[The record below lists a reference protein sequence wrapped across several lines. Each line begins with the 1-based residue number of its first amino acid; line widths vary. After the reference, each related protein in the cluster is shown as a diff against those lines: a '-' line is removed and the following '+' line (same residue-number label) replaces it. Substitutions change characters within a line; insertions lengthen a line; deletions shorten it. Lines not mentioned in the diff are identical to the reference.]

1 MHPRHS
7 ESSPDNPARNGG
19 KAKKKKTQ
27 DFLAF
32 PPCGGRWIAALAAR
46 RIGGRHRGTQ
56 ALPSERFGPVLKM
69 SIPVEPTKQQ
79 ILRDVFGF
87 DAFRPGQEQAMEAVL
102 VGRSVLSV
110 MPTGSGKSL
119 CFQVPALV
127 LGGLTIVVSPLV
139 ALMQDQVAA
148 LRLAGIAADTINSS
162 KDRDENVAAWRRAAS
177 GETRLLYL
185 SPERLMTGQMLA
197 ALAKLPVRLIAV
209 DEAHCIS
216 QWGPAF
222 RPEYEALSQLR
233 EVFPRVPIMAL
244 TATADESTRA
254 DIAMRLFGGEVEQIV
269 LGFDRPN
276 ISLTVTPKQNW
287 KQQLLDFVKA
297 HAGQS
302 GIVYCLSRK
311 RTEEAAALLAAQGI
325 RALAYHAG
333 MSKDAREANQNAFMT
348 EPYMVMV
355 ATIAFGMGI
364 DKSDVRYVFHTDLP
378 ASVESYYQ
386 EIGRAGRDG
395 EPAEAHMLFGQG
407 DIRMRRMFID
417 QEELSEERKRREHL
431 RLAALVAYCD
441 SHACRRCTLLSYFG
455 EDTDPCGNCDVCAS
469 PAALT
474 DATPEARRI
483 LHIVERTG
491 ERYGATHIVEVLRGA
506 ETEKII
512 ASGHHRLH
520 GFGSGAAIKKE
531 EWRSLIRQLAS
542 AGFLH
547 HDVSGFGGLSLT
559 EDGRALMRGEKPFLC
574 RKDTA
579 RGTVRKERAVQIAGA
594 LTDEQSALLASLK
607 KLRFTLAAR
616 RHLPAYLIFS
626 DKTLIEMARTTP
638 RNLHEFAMVNGV
650 GTSKLRD
657 FGQVFVDA
665 IAAHRST

>member
-1 MHPRHS
+1 MDLP
-7 ESSPDNPARNGG
+7 
-19 KAKKKKTQ
+19 
-27 DFLAF
+27 AF
-32 PPCGGRWIAALAAR
+32 P
-46 RIGGRHRGTQ
+46 
-56 ALPSERFGPVLKM
+56 
-69 SIPVEPTKQQ
+69 TKLQ

-87 DAFRPGQEQAMEAVL
+87 DAFRPGQELAMEAVL
-102 VGRSVLSV
+102 GGRCVLSV

-148 LRLAGIAADTINSS
+148 LRLAGIAADTVNSS

-185 SPERLMTGQMLA
+185 SPERLMTGQMLT
-197 ALAKLPVRLIAV
+197 ALAKLPIRLIAI

-222 RPEYEALSQLR
+222 RPDYESLSRLR

-254 DIAMRLFGGEVEQIV
+254 DIALQLFGGAVEQIV

-276 ISLTVTPKQNW
+276 ISLTVAPKQNW
-287 KQQLLDFVKA
+287 KHQLLEFVKV

-325 RALAYHAG
+325 KALAYHAG
-333 MSKDAREANQNAFMT
+333 MSKDARDANQNAFMT
-348 EPYMVMV
+348 EPYTVMV

-378 ASVESYYQ
+378 ASLESYYQ

-395 EPAEAHMLFGQG
+395 EPAEAHMLFGLG

-417 QEELSEERKRREHL
+417 QEESSDERKRREHQ

-441 SHACRRCTLLSYFG
+441 APTCRRRTLLGYFG
-455 EDTDPCGNCDVCAS
+455 EEATDCGNCDVCAT
-469 PAALT
+469 PVALS
-474 DATPEARRI
+474 DATPEARQI

-491 ERYGATHIVEVLRGA
+491 ERYGAAHIVDVLRGA
-506 ETEKII
+506 QTEKIA
-512 ASGHHRLH
+512 ASGHQRLH
-520 GFGSGAAIKKE
+520 AFGSGAARKKD
-531 EWRSLIRQLAS
+531 EWRSLIRQLA
-542 AGFLH
+542 ANGFLH
-547 HDVSGFGGLSLT
+547 HDVAGFGGLSLT
-559 EDGRALMRGEKPFLC
+559 EEGRAVLRGEKPFLC
-574 RKDTA
+574 RVDAA
-579 RGTVRKERAVQIAGA
+579 RGVTRKDRAAQTASA
-594 LTDEQSALLASLK
+594 LTDEQAALLAALK
-607 KLRFTLAAR
+607 KLRLSLAAR

-626 DKTLIEMARTTP
+626 DKTLIEMARSTP
-638 RNLHEFAMVNGV
+638 RNLREFAMVSGV

-665 IAAHRST
+665 IAAHRGAAA

>member
-1 MHPRHS
+1 
-7 ESSPDNPARNGG
+7 
-19 KAKKKKTQ
+19 
-27 DFLAF
+27 
-32 PPCGGRWIAALAAR
+32 
-46 RIGGRHRGTQ
+46 
-56 ALPSERFGPVLKM
+56 M
-69 SIPVEPTKQQ
+69 SIPVAPTKSQ

-102 VGRSVLSV
+102 GGRNVLSV

-148 LRLAGIAADTINSS
+148 LRLSGIAADTINSS

-185 SPERLMTGQMLA
+185 SPERLMTGPMLA
-197 ALAKLPVRLIAV
+197 ALAKLPVGLIAV

-222 RPEYEALSQLR
+222 RPDYESLSRLR

-254 DIAMRLFGGEVEQIV
+254 DIAARLFGGAVEQIV

-276 ISLTVTPKQNW
+276 ISLTVTSKQNW
-287 KQQLLDFVKA
+287 KQQLLDFVKV

-311 RTEEAAALLAAQGI
+311 RTEEAAALLAAKGI
-325 RALAYHAG
+325 KALAYHAG
-333 MSKDAREANQNAFMT
+333 MSKEARDANQNAFMT

-378 ASVESYYQ
+378 ASLESYYQ

-395 EPAEAHMLFGQG
+395 EPAEAHMLFGLG

-417 QEELSEERKRREHL
+417 QEESSDERKRREHQ
-431 RLAALVAYCD
+431 RLAALIAYCD
-441 SHACRRCTLLSYFG
+441 AQACRRRTLLGYFG
-455 EDTDPCGNCDVCAS
+455 EDAAPCGNCDVCSS
-469 PAALT
+469 PVELS
-474 DATPEARRI
+474 DATQEARQI

-491 ERYGATHIVEVLRGA
+491 ERYGATHIVDVLRGA
-506 ETEKII
+506 ETEKVI

-520 GFGSGAAIKKE
+520 AFGSGAARKKD
-531 EWRSLIRQLAS
+531 EWRSLIRQLA
-542 AGFLH
+542 ANGFLN
-547 HDVSGFGGLSLT
+547 HDVAGFGGLSLT
-559 EDGRALMRGEKPFLC
+559 EDGRALLRGEKPFLC
-574 RKDTA
+574 RKDVA
-579 RGTVRKERAVQIAGA
+579 RGAARKERAAQIASA
-594 LTDEQSALLASLK
+594 LTDEQAALLVSLK
-607 KLRFTLAAR
+607 KLRFTLASR

-626 DKTLIEMARTTP
+626 DKTLIEMARTKP
-638 RNLHEFAMVNGV
+638 RNLREFAVVNGV

-665 IAAHRST
+665 IAAHSGTAARP